1 MPFVLRKIRKA
12 KWHKLAGASG
22 PGEDEIQADAL
33 WDLKTEDNQLSVWN
47 VEDDQSN
54 LDLVLTAVAANC
66 QFIANVD
73 YVLIDQRIL
82 TGLNIQ
88 FIQTNGNSPYQAANK
103 WHCDLLDLS
112 AGRLLEL
119 AKEIYKN
126 SDSKMRKGDKEVK
139 QLLVSA
145 VTSHHIDTTSLHHE
159 LQRQI
164 EKALPSPPQ
173 T

>member
-1 MPFVLRKIRKA
+1 
-12 KWHKLAGASG
+12 
-22 PGEDEIQADAL
+22 
-33 WDLKTEDNQLSVWN
+33 
-47 VEDDQSN
+47 
-54 LDLVLTAVAANC
+54 VLTAVAANC

-73 YVLIDQRIL
+73 YVLIDQRTL

-88 FIQTNGNSPYQAANK
+88 VRQTNGNSPYQTANK
-103 WHCDLLDLS
+103 WHRDLLDLS
-112 AGRLLEL
+112 ARRILEL

-126 SDSKMRKGDKEVK
+126 SDSRMRKGDKAVK

-145 VTSHHIDTTSLHHE
+145 VTSRNIDPTNLAQD

-164 EKALPSPPQ
+164 ANALPSPPQ

>member
-12 KWHKLAGASG
+12 KWHKLGGGSN
-22 PGEDEIQADAL
+22 PVEDEIQADAL
-33 WDLKTEDNQLSVWN
+33 WDLKTEDNQLSVWHI
-47 VEDDQSN
+47 EDDQSN

-73 YVLIDQRIL
+73 YVLIDQKTL

-88 FIQTNGNSPYQAANK
+88 ARQTNGNSPYQTANK
-103 WHCDLLDLS
+103 WHRDLLDLS
-112 AGRLLEL
+112 ARRLLEL

-126 SDSKMRKGDKEVK
+126 SDGRMRKGDKEVK

-145 VTSHHIDTTSLHHE
+145 VTSRHIDPTNLGQD

-164 EKALPSPPQ
+164 AKALPSPPQ
-173 T
+173 I